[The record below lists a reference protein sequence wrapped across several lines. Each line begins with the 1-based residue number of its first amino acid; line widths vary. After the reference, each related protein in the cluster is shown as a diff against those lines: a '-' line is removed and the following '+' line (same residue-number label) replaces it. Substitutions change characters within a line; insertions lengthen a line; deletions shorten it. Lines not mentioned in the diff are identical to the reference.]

1 MQDQRPRLEDFTIKR
16 VALGLPPE
24 IAEVTGRSERSGPDT
39 YPIRDLNQLSR
50 PHAVNQWVT
59 RSPRNDTPPPRWGR
73 ILYARYGG
81 SAAGPA
87 EMPERKCDHL
97 NWPRFGLLSSR
108 ISARLVVISP
118 DGWRRIG
125 NCGPTPGSDRHV
137 VVVGVEVGDG
147 EVVCGAVRADQAEL
161 AGRGIIDPG
170 TGGPASCAPVD
181 RAAGPGQRGP
191 AAEGVPAAAPAGR
204 SARTRPSSTGG
215 CWRTGPCPASSGT
228 RPAGSGSGW
237 SASTA
242 RAWSHSGQRISQPV
256 AQTTRGSTRPQYLGF
271 LSPNRPRS
279 SGTRALIGVCGT
291 G

>member
-118 DGWRRIG
+118 DGWAAWSGIAAPPPDLIVTSSLSAWRSGMARSCVELFEQIRR
-125 NCGPTPGSDRHV
+125 NW
-137 VVVGVEVGDG
+137 
-147 EVVCGAVRADQAEL
+147 
-161 AGRGIIDPG
+161 
-170 TGGPASCAPVD
+170 
-181 RAAGPGQRGP
+181 RAAGSSIQELAVRHHVHRWTVRQALASAVPPRKAYPPRPRPADRPVRGHHRRVAAGGPGRAPQ
-191 AAEGVPAAAPAGR
+191 AAAHGPPDLAAAGR
-204 SARTRPSSTGG
+204 RARRELGHIQASA
-215 CWRTGPCPASSGT
+215 
-228 RPAGSGSGW
+228 
-237 SASTA
+237 
-242 RAWSHSGQRISQPV
+242 
-256 AQTTRGSTRPQYLGF
+256 
-271 LSPNRPRS
+271 
-279 SGTRALIGVCGT
+279 
-291 G
+291 